1 MSEQVYSVKNGTFL
15 YIMGVLVAIFVLVQ
29 SAIFLARAWK
39 RGKEIGLSTEKMKAA
54 LVSSGTFSIVPS
66 IPIVIALLTLAATLG
81 VPFAWARLT
90 VIGSMIYETTAAGAV
105 ADVAALGKEAVGNL
119 NAAQAYNYDLSVFSA
134 SMWVMTLGI
143 LIGPLFMI
151 FGLKRYQKKI
161 KEMRDKNSVWTEILV
176 AALFMGMIAALG
188 SREVAKAGVH
198 MLTVFTGAMV
208 MLIFGLIIHLTKAKW
223 LESFALP
230 VSIIAALAASVGY
243 ATWFAIV

>member
-1 MSEQVYSVKNGTFL
+1 MSEQVYSVKNGTYL

-29 SAIFLARAWK
+29 SGIFLARAWK
-39 RGKEIGLSTEKMKAA
+39 RGKAIGLSTERMKAA

-105 ADVAALGKEAVGNL
+105 ADVAAISKDATETMSAM
-119 NAAQAYNYDLSVFSA
+119 QAYHYDLSVFSA

-151 FGLKRYQKKI
+151 FGLKKYQSKI
-161 KEMRDKNSVWTEILV
+161 KEMRGKNSVWTEILI

-208 MLIFGLIIHLTKAKW
+208 MMIFGVIIHLTKAKW